1 MGRKRYMF
9 VGRYG
14 RNTTGGFV
22 SKTKPPIKKIIISFI
37 IVAVIEF
44 LAFYAFLPPL
54 NIHSMEFWEFQGF
67 FIVAFFL
74 LTFKIPNFEEA
85 KIQYNIVSKIFGI
98 IILLAV
104 IIVIIGN
111 VISAKIFNAG
121 RYSSLID
128 IENTKFED
136 TIKETDTITDVALMD
151 TDSAKVVGQ
160 RAIGALSDV
169 VSQYEIGSDYSQIA
183 LKGEPMKVASLE
195 YAGFFKWFN
204 NRKNGIPGYVLV
216 DAVKFEANYV
226 KLDKPIKYT
235 ESGWFNDNLERHLRF
250 KYPTAIFEG
259 YYFELDEDGKP
270 YYICPTMTARV
281 GMFGGMDVN
290 GVVICDPCTGETKK
304 YDLNHV
310 PNWVDRVYDGDLIEQ
325 KYNWHGM
332 LADGFINSVIGQKDC
347 KKATEDYGYKV
358 IDNDVW
364 IYTGVTSVID
374 DSSNIGFVMV
384 NARTGKAKYFNVAG
398 AEEFSAM
405 EAAEGQVQNLGY
417 DAAFPSLINID
428 GRPTYFMVL
437 KDKGNLVK
445 QYALVDVK
453 KYSIVA
459 TGTSQKDTLNTYR
472 KLIKE
477 NGVKTSSDKNKNIEQ
492 QYKHEQVTVK
502 DIKYI
507 NMSGETFVYIT
518 SNVGNVYKMK
528 FSDDE
533 TIVFVQ
539 PGSKVEIFYDE
550 SNETGIRSIEEWK
563 VQGENETNETTN
575 EQTGKQTEETT
586 KNNNQ

>member
-1 MGRKRYMF
+1 M
-9 VGRYG
+9 
-14 RNTTGGFV
+14 
-22 SKTKPPIKKIIISFI
+22 
-37 IVAVIEF
+37 
-44 LAFYAFLPPL
+44 
-54 NIHSMEFWEFQGF
+54 
-67 FIVAFFL
+67 
-74 LTFKIPNFEEA
+74 
-85 KIQYNIVSKIFGI
+85 
-98 IILLAV
+98 
-104 IIVIIGN
+104 
-111 VISAKIFNAG
+111 
-121 RYSSLID
+121 
-128 IENTKFED
+128 
-136 TIKETDTITDVALMD
+136 
-151 TDSAKVVGQ
+151 
-160 RAIGALSDV
+160 
-169 VSQYEIGSDYSQIA
+169 
-183 LKGEPMKVASLE
+183 
-195 YAGFFKWFN
+195 
-204 NRKNGIPGYVLV
+204 LV
-216 DAVKFEANYV
+216 DAVKFEADYV

-304 YDLNHV
+304 YDLKDV

-507 NMSGETFVYIT
+507 NMSGETYVYIT
-518 SNVGNVYKMK
+518 SNAGNVYKMK

-575 EQTGKQTEETT
+575 EQTGKQTEEAT

>member
-1 MGRKRYMF
+1 ML
-9 VGRYG
+9 
-14 RNTTGGFV
+14 
-22 SKTKPPIKKIIISFI
+22 
-37 IVAVIEF
+37 EF
-44 LAFYAFLPPL
+44 AAFYAFLPSL

-67 FIVAFFL
+67 FAVLFL
-74 LTFKIPNFEEA
+74 ALTLSIPDKEKLEFR
-85 KIQYNIVSKIFGI
+85 YNILSKILGAL
-98 IILLAV
+98 IILAV
-104 IIVIIGN
+104 LFVVIGSI
-111 VISAKIFNAG
+111 ISAKIFNAG

-128 IENTKFED
+128 INNTKFED
-136 TIKETDTITDVALMD
+136 TVKQTDTITDVALMD
-151 TDSAKVVGQ
+151 TASAKVVGQ

-169 VSQYEIGSDYSQIA
+169 VSQYEISGDYNQIA
-183 LKGEPMKVASLE
+183 LDGAPMKVASLE

-216 DAVKFEANYV
+216 DAVDFEADYV
-226 KLDKPIKYT
+226 KLEKPIKYT
-235 ESGWFNDNLERHLRF
+235 PSGWFNDNLQRHLRF

-259 YYFELDEDGKP
+259 YYFELDEEGKP
-270 YYICPTMTARV
+270 YYICPTMTAKI
-281 GMFGGMDVN
+281 GLFGGFDVN
-290 GVVICDPCTGETKK
+290 GVVICDPCTGDCKK
-304 YDLNHV
+304 YDLDEI
-310 PNWVDRVYDGDLIEQ
+310 PRWVDRVYDGDLIER
-325 KYNWHGM
+325 KYNWYGM
-332 LADGFINSVIGQKDC
+332 LSDGFWNSIIGQKDC
-347 KKATEDYGYKV
+347 KKTTEDYGYKV

-384 NARTGKAKYFNVAG
+384 NARTGKASYFNVAG

-459 TGTSQKDTLNTYR
+459 TGTTQKDTLNTYR

-477 NGVKTSSDKNKNIEQ
+477 NGIITEIKKENLSEQ
-492 QYKHEQVTVK
+492 YAHELVTVK
-502 DIKYI
+502 DIKYV
-507 NMSGETFVYIT
+507 NVTDGTFVYIT
-518 SNVGNVYKMK
+518 DTKGNVYKEK

-533 TIVFVQ
+533 TLVFIQ
-539 PGSKVEIFYDE
+539 QNDIIEIYYEENQD
-550 SNETGIRSIEEWK
+550 TGIREIEEWK
-563 VQGENETNETTN
+563 SNEENET
-575 EQTGKQTEETT
+575 T
-586 KNNNQ
+586 KERKK

>member
-1 MGRKRYMF
+1 MYRTRGFMGNF
-9 VGRYG
+9 I
-14 RNTTGGFV
+14 
-22 SKTKPPIKKIIISFI
+22 SKGKIPVKKILISLVIIAI
-37 IVAVIEF
+37 LEF
-44 LAFYAFLPPL
+44 AAFYAFLPSL

-67 FIVAFFL
+67 FAVIFWV
-74 LTFKIPNFEEA
+74 LTLSVPDREKFEFR
-85 KIQYNIVSKIFGI
+85 YNIISKILG
-98 IILLAV
+98 
-104 IIVIIGN
+104 IVIILAIVFIIIGN
-111 VISAKIFNAG
+111 IISAKIFNAG

-128 IENTKFED
+128 IKNTKFEE
-136 TIKETDTITDVALMD
+136 TVKQTDTITDVALMD
-151 TDSAKVVGQ
+151 TASAKVVGQ

-169 VSQYEIGSDYSQIA
+169 VSQYEISGDYNQIA
-183 LKGEPMKVASLE
+183 LDGAPMKAASLE

-216 DAVKFEANYV
+216 DAVDFEADYV

-235 ESGWFNDNLERHLRF
+235 PSGWFNDNLERHLRF

-270 YYICPTMTARV
+270 YYICPTMTARI
-281 GMFGGMDVN
+281 GLFGGFDVN
-290 GVVICDPCTGETKK
+290 GVVICDPCTGDCKK
-304 YDLNHV
+304 YDLDEI
-310 PNWVDRVYDGDLIEQ
+310 PRWVDRVYDGDLIER
-325 KYNWHGM
+325 KYNWYGM
-332 LADGFINSVIGQKDC
+332 LSDGFWNSIIGQKDC
-347 KKATEDYGYKV
+347 KKTTEDYGYKV

-384 NARTGKAKYFNVAG
+384 NARTGEARYFNVAG

-459 TGTSQKDTLNTYR
+459 TGTTQKDTLNTYR
-472 KLIKE
+472 KLMKE
-477 NGVKTSSDKNKNIEQ
+477 NGITTEIKKEELSK
-492 QYKHEQVTVK
+492 QYPHETITVQ
-502 DIKYI
+502 DIKYV
-507 NMSGETFVYIT
+507 NVAEGTFVYIT
-518 SNVGNVYKMK
+518 DTKGNVYKEK

-533 TIVFVQ
+533 TLVFIQQNDMIEVYYEENQ
-539 PGSKVEIFYDE
+539 D
-550 SNETGIRSIEEWK
+550 TGIREIEEWK
-563 VQGENETNETTN
+563 SNEENET
-575 EQTGKQTEETT
+575 T
-586 KNNNQ
+586 KEGNN

>member
-1 MGRKRYMF
+1 MI
-9 VGRYG
+9 
-14 RNTTGGFV
+14 TGGFMGNFI
-22 SKTKPPIKKIIISFI
+22 TKGRISIKKILISLVII
-37 IVAVIEF
+37 AVLEF
-44 LAFYAFLPPL
+44 AAFYAFLPSL

-67 FIVAFFL
+67 FAILFFA
-74 LTFKIPNFEEA
+74 LTLSMPDKEKLEF
-85 KIQYNIVSKIFGI
+85 QYNIISKVMGG

-104 IIVIIGN
+104 VFVIIGSI
-111 VISAKIFNAG
+111 ISAKIFNAG

-128 IENTKFED
+128 IKDTKFEE
-136 TIKETDTITDVALMD
+136 TVKQTDTITDVALMD
-151 TDSAKVVGQ
+151 TASAKVVGQ

-169 VSQYEIGSDYSQIA
+169 VSQYEISGDYNQIA
-183 LKGEPMKVASLE
+183 LDGAPMKVASLE

-216 DAVKFEANYV
+216 DAVDFEADYV

-235 ESGWFNDNLERHLRF
+235 PSGWFNDNLQRHLRF

-270 YYICPTMTARV
+270 YYICPTMTAKV
-281 GMFGGMDVN
+281 GLFGGFDVN
-290 GVVICDPCTGETKK
+290 GVVICDPCTGDCKR
-304 YDLNHV
+304 YDLNEI
-310 PNWVDRVYDGDLIEQ
+310 PRWVDRVYDGDLIER
-325 KYNWHGM
+325 KYNWYGM
-332 LADGFINSVIGQKDC
+332 LSDGFWNSIIGQKDC
-347 KKATEDYGYKV
+347 KKTTEDYGYKV

-374 DSSNIGFVMV
+374 DSSNIGFVIV
-384 NARTGKAKYFNVAG
+384 NARTGEASYFNVAG

-459 TGTSQKDTLNTYR
+459 TGTTQKDTLNTYR

-477 NGVKTSSDKNKNIEQ
+477 NGIATEIKKENLSEQ
-492 QYKHEQVTVK
+492 YLHEIVTVK
-502 DIKYI
+502 DIKYV
-507 NMSGETFVYIT
+507 NVEEGTFVYIT
-518 SNVGNVYKMK
+518 DTKGNVYKEK

-533 TIVFVQ
+533 TLVFIQ
-539 PGSKVEIFYDE
+539 QNDIIEIYYEENQD
-550 SNETGIRSIEEWK
+550 TGIREIEDWK
-563 VQGENETNETTN
+563 SNEEND
-575 EQTGKQTEETT
+575 TT
-586 KNNNQ
+586 KEGKK